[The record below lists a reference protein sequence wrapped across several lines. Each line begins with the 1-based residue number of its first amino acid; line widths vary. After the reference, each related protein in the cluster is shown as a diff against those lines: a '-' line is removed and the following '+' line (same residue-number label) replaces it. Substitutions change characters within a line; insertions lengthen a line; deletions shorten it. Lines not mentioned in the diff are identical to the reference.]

1 MITKKLLSLALA
13 GAVAVVFSSSV
24 SALSTEDEIRT
35 QVEQYYENNPMY
47 NAMYDANPTIA
58 EKYIDDVVNQKIENL
73 SLQSQRASSNNQS
86 IVFSYVTHV
95 TQSTQTNCSAAT
107 TLQTMYG
114 LGLEDNIYGSTN
126 AVKQATLYNMRSNSL
141 IDDPYEAY
149 NLTVYSGLRM
159 TPGTGTPTVYEV
171 TTYLSDWLEE
181 ENKGHIYDYTV
192 GSDYTFDDFVSKI
205 GNSLYFDRPV
215 LLHARTEFF
224 NYYSGNALSHYLSL
238 DLYNAVTG
246 TVRIVDCN
254 YNSSYGG
261 IHNNVPINEAY
272 RSIHEVSERYLI
284 AAVF

>member
-35 QVEQYYENNPMY
+35 QVEQYYENDPMY

-58 EKYIDDVVNQKIENL
+58 EKYIDDVVNQKIENR

-126 AVKQATLYNMRSNSL
+126 AVKQSTLYNMTTDTIPGARRQAPPSE
-141 IDDPYEAY
+141 DDDE
-149 NLTVYSGLRM
+149 LL
-159 TPGTGTPTVYEV
+159 VYEIGL
-171 TTYLSDWLEE
+171 YLNDQLNY
-181 ENKGHIYDYTV
+181 ENMGHLYDYTL
-192 GSDYTFDDFVSKI
+192 GSGYTTVDDFASKI

-224 NYYSGNALSHYLSL
+224 NYYNGTALVHYLSL
-238 DLYNAVTG
+238 DLYNAVTR

-254 YNSSYGG
+254 YDADFGG

-272 RSIHEVSERYLI
+272 RSIHEVSGRYLI